1 MADKRVLKGNNWL
14 NEKEQLYS
22 AIEGNKS
29 LIEILF
35 NTNDFGMT
43 LSSEAGYILV
53 FNDRFIELIESSD
66 KGIEGKKL
74 ADFVDSNSLKLF
86 KKKRQQIFNEELT
99 ENIEYQ
105 LITETDSILDISE
118 TTKIVTIGN
127 GKYLLSSFKSLTE
140 ERKNQQELNS
150 LYAAINKSSNAIAI
164 TDTSGVTLYVNDVH
178 ESFTGFKR
186 EESLGKVVTLL
197 DPKFIDS
204 EIIKEIKLRLNAG
217 KQWKGKYTS
226 QRKSGIFFD
235 IQITVSPV
243 FNDNGEI
250 DVFLFHTE
258 NIEIEEYIHDRK
270 IQELDLLNTK
280 ELLSR
285 TEKIGGI
292 GSFEMDLKTGKIV
305 WSDNI
310 YYLLGVPVSASPSLD
325 FFGRIKDEDKGVI
338 SQAFELKSGQRT
350 NFSFRIDIE
359 GEDRSLYCE
368 IERIGDDLMGMIRD
382 ITSEVLSNLAL
393 KESEEK
399 YRFQSESLPH
409 MLWLVDVQGN
419 LSYLNNKGRTYFGLY
434 DNAYLGL
441 KWLDFLHPDDIVLIH
456 RKWKVANKN
465 KTTFSEQVRIKNS
478 TGIYRWFMVSISPM
492 LDSVGNITS
501 LIGISTDVHDQYLI
515 QSNLKENEEK
525 FRTIFEQSNDA
536 MIILKDGFCL
546 DCNVNVKSIFGVAQE
561 QLKNEK
567 LWKFTPEYQT
577 TGQLSEEFLSDQI
590 EHALKN
596 GQSSFFWDVKKVN
609 GKIIYCEVNLSR
621 IMIDGDIFIFA
632 VFRDVTG
639 RVKAEK
645 ELLDSKQKMALA
657 IESARIGT
665 WELNLKTGKT
675 KFNEYYAEMLGY
687 EFHEIVHEQSFF
699 NDRVHPDDLEKIEAS
714 LYDDKVKDS
723 GGFELL
729 IRVKGKDEK
738 WRWILDRGKIIERDK
753 AGQPLIIYGTHID
766 FTEFKEKEMAI
777 LNANLKYELA
787 ATTAKT
793 GVWEWDMVSN
803 YLVWDKGMASI
814 YERELADSSQI
825 ELSDWL
831 NYVQPE
837 HKDQLTRN
845 LESLVNDRGVFDVEY
860 EIKTETGKTKY
871 LRSTAKIFRISEEE
885 GDKVI
890 GLNLDITDSYL
901 KDQELLEN
909 EERLKLAFDGA
920 NMALMDW
927 DLETNTVSVSD
938 NYLEIIGQEKGRYDP
953 TKDQFM
959 DSVLHPDDSEKVR
972 MLFSKL
978 KVGKLRHYEL
988 EYRVLTQNK
997 ELRWLKS
1004 KGKTFL
1010 DTNGRVR
1017 VIGLTMNVTATRT
1030 AQEQLMESQRVLNL
1044 AISGTKQIILDWN
1057 IKDDV
1062 LEWNDN
1068 YYELIGR
1075 SKFDFENNVSD
1086 HINKSVYTEDVELV
1100 LELAK
1105 NLKSGIINEMD
1116 VMIRLVTK
1124 AGDLR
1129 WMRALGKNVEFDKSN
1144 LPKRHVCTL
1153 MDVTKERNL
1162 TLDLEKSYAQY
1173 QSLVED
1179 IPGLVYS
1186 AKYPSKEFVYVNAY
1200 CSELTGFTA
1209 DELTKENRLQYQKL
1223 IHPDDKRFVESSLK
1237 TAIENKQAYRLN
1249 YRILDKEGRIKWL
1262 SEFGHGIFG
1271 QNGEPLSIEASV
1283 FDITD
1288 RVRSEEKVLAA
1299 VLDAADEE
1307 RSRIS
1312 REIHDSLQQTLTI
1325 ASLNLEFVKK
1335 EKHLLSQRVLER
1347 YERGWQN
1354 LRKSLDQTREIAHRL
1369 MPKAIEDFG
1378 LTEVVKDLVD
1388 ELNATSAVNFEFITN
1403 LEEER
1408 LNVSTETS
1416 FYKIIQESITNIIKH
1431 AQAQSVSIQL
1441 IKLPS
1446 SIQLIIEDDGQ
1457 GFDMDNINF
1466 NSSGFGLASMKNR
1479 ASALSGEFILD
1490 SFPGKGTSLIL
1501 NVPLGNSKV
1510 VYEND

>member
-1 MADKRVLKGNNWL
+1 MADKKVVEGSRWL
-14 NEKEQLYS
+14 HERERLYS
-22 AIEGNKS
+22 AIGDNKA
-29 LIEILF
+29 LIEVLF
-35 NTNDFGMT
+35 STNDYAMV

-53 FNDRFIELIESSD
+53 FNDQFNQLIECSSD
-66 KGIEGKKL
+66 EIEGEKRI
-74 ADFVDSNSLKLF
+74 DFIDKNSIKP
-86 KKKRQQIFNEELT
+86 FNEMRKRVFEGGAA
-99 ENIEYQ
+99 ESFEYQ
-105 LITETDSILDISE
+105 FKTKDNSISSISE
-118 TTKIVTIGN
+118 TAKIVKIGSD
-127 GKYLLSSFKSLTE
+127 KYMLSSL
-140 ERKNQQELNS
+140 RN
-150 LYAAINKSSNAIAI
+150 
-164 TDTSGVTLYVNDVH
+164 VTA
-178 ESFTGFKR
+178 EK
-186 EESLGKVVTLL
+186 K
-197 DPKFIDS
+197 
-204 EIIKEIKLRLNAG
+204 
-217 KQWKGKYTS
+217 S
-226 QRKSGIFFD
+226 QR
-235 IQITVSPV
+235 
-243 FNDNGEI
+243 
-250 DVFLFHTE
+250 DVDLF
-258 NIEIEEYIHDRK
+258 Y
-270 IQELDLLNTK
+270 TK
-280 ELLSR
+280 KLLSR

-292 GSFEMDLKTGKIV
+292 GSFEMNLKTTKII

-310 YYLLGVPVSASPSLD
+310 YYLLDMPNSEGPSLG
-325 FFGRIKDEDKGVI
+325 FFHRIVK
-338 SQAFELKSGQRT
+338 
-350 NFSFRIDIE
+350 
-359 GEDRSLYCE
+359 EDRHVIQKTLDLNPGQTTKFNFKIEIAEGVRSIYCE
-368 IERIGDDLMGMIRD
+368 MERVGDNLIGMIRD
-382 ITSEVLSNLAL
+382 VSSEALSNLAL

-409 MLWLVDVQGN
+409 MLWLVDTQGD
-419 LSYLNNKGRTYFGLY
+419 LTYLNSKGRTYLGFN
-434 DNAYLGL
+434 DNTYIGS
-441 KWLDFLHPDDIVLIH
+441 KWFTFVHPDDLPLTTK
-456 RKWKVANKN
+456 KWKSASLDKSS
-465 KTTFSEQVRIKNS
+465 FSVQVRVKNS

-492 LDSVGNITS
+492 IDESGEITS
-501 LIGISTDVHDQYLI
+501 WIGISTDVHDQYLI
-515 QSNLKENEEK
+515 QTNLKENEEK

-546 DCNVNVKSIFGVAQE
+546 DCNVNVKPIFGVTEE

-590 EHALKN
+590 ESALKN
-596 GQSSFFWDVKKVN
+596 GQASFFWDVKKVN
-609 GKIIYCEVNLSR
+609 GKILYCEVNLSR
-621 IMIDGDIFIFA
+621 IMIDGDVFIFA

-639 RVKAEK
+639 RIKAEK

-665 WELNLKTGKT
+665 WELNFKTGKT
-675 KFNEYYAEMLGY
+675 RFNEFYAEMLGY
-687 EFHEIVHEQSFF
+687 EFHEIVHDQSFF
-699 NDRVHPDDLEKIEAS
+699 KDRVHPDDLEKIENL
-714 LYDDKVKDS
+714 LYDEEVKDS

-729 IRVKGKDEK
+729 IRLKGKDNE
-738 WRWILDRGKIIERDK
+738 WRWVLDRGKIVERDK
-753 AGQPLIIYGTHID
+753 DGNPLLIYGTHID
-766 FTEFKEKEMAI
+766 LTEYKEKEMAI

-793 GVWEWDMVSN
+793 GVWEWDMVSDN
-803 YLVWDKGMASI
+803 LIWDKGMASI
-814 YERELADSSQI
+814 HERKLPENNQI
-825 ELSDWL
+825 DISDWL
-831 NYVQPE
+831 SYVQPHCKGE
-837 HKDQLTRN
+837 LTRN
-845 LESLVNDRGVFDVEY
+845 LESLVSNRGVFDVEY
-860 EIKTETGKTKY
+860 EIKTESGEIKRV
-871 LRSTAKIFRISEEE
+871 RSTAKIFRISDEE

-901 KDQELLEN
+901 KDQELFEN

-938 NYLEIIGQEKGRYDP
+938 NYLEIIGQEKGKYDP
-953 TKDQFM
+953 KKDQFM

-972 MLFSKL
+972 ELFGKL

-988 EYRVLTQNK
+988 EYRVLTQNN

-1004 KGKTFL
+1004 RGKTYL

-1017 VIGLTMNVTATRT
+1017 VIGLTMNVTATRV

-1057 IKDDV
+1057 IKEDE
-1062 LEWNDN
+1062 LEWNEN

-1075 SKFDFENNVSD
+1075 SKYDFENNVSD
-1086 HINKSVYTEDVELV
+1086 HIKKSVYTEDVELV
-1100 LELAK
+1100 SGLAT
-1105 NLKSGIINEMD
+1105 NLKSGAINEMD
-1116 VMIRLVTK
+1116 IMIRLVTK

-1129 WMRALGKNVEFDKSN
+1129 WMRLLGKNVEFNKSG
-1144 LPKRHVCTL
+1144 LPIRHVCTM
-1153 MDVTKERNL
+1153 MDITKERNL

-1179 IPGLVYS
+1179 IPGLIYS
-1186 AKYPSKEFVYVNAY
+1186 AEYPSKEFVYVNAY
-1200 CSELTGFTA
+1200 CNELTGFTV
-1209 DELTKENRLQYQKL
+1209 DELTKKDRLQYQKL
-1223 IHPDDKRFVESSLK
+1223 IHPDDKRFVESNLE
-1237 TAIENKQAYRLN
+1237 TAIGNRQAYRLN
-1249 YRILDKEGRIKWL
+1249 YRIVDKEDRIKWI
-1262 SEFGHGIFG
+1262 SEFGHGIFD
-1271 QNGEPLSIEASV
+1271 QNGKPLSIEGSV

-1335 EKHLLSQRVLER
+1335 EKHLLSQKVLER

-1378 LTEVVKDLVD
+1378 LTEVVKDLVE

-1408 LNVSTETS
+1408 LNVSIETS

-1431 AQAQSVSIQL
+1431 AQAENVSIQL
-1441 IKLPS
+1441 IKLS
-1446 SIQLIIEDDGQ
+1446 ESVQLIIEDDGQ
-1457 GFDMDNINF
+1457 GFDMDNIILNA
-1466 NSSGFGLASMKNR
+1466 SGFGLASMKNR

-1501 NVPLGNSKV
+1501 NVPLDNSKIA
-1510 VYEND
+1510 YEKD

>member
-1 MADKRVLKGNNWL
+1 MTGKKVLKEDSWL
-14 NEKEQLYS
+14 REKEQLDN
-22 AIEGNKS
+22 AIESNRS
-29 LIEILF
+29 LIEVLF
-35 NTNDFGMT
+35 NTNDFGMA
-43 LSSEAGYILV
+43 LSSEAGHLLV
-53 FNDRFIELIESSD
+53 FNDQFNKLIECSD
-66 KGIEGKKL
+66 GELEGKKL
-74 ADFVDSNSLKLF
+74 IDFVEPNSKKLF
-86 KKKRQQIFNEELT
+86 EKNHKIVFDGHS
-99 ENIEYQ
+99 IDSAEYQ
-105 LITETDSILDISE
+105 FITNSGSILGVSE
-118 TTKIVTIGN
+118 IAKAVNIG
-127 GKYLLSSFKSLTE
+127 GGRYLLSNLKNITE

-164 TDTSGVTLYVNDVH
+164 SDTSGITLYVNDVH

-186 EESLGKVVTLL
+186 EESLGKLVTLL
-197 DPKFIDS
+197 DPQFIDP
-204 EIIKEIKLRLNAG
+204 EVIEEIKSRLNAG

-243 FNDNGEI
+243 FNNDGETE
-250 DVFLFHTE
+250 VFLFHTE
-258 NIEIEEYIHDRK
+258 NIEAEEYIRNRK
-270 IQELDLLNTK
+270 MQELDLLNTK

-292 GSFEMDLKTGKIV
+292 GSFEMNLKTRKVV
-305 WSDNI
+305 WSDNV
-310 YYLLGVPVSASPSLD
+310 YNLLGIPASETPSLD
-325 FFGRIKDEDKGVI
+325 FFHKIREEDRHVA
-338 SQAFELKSGQRT
+338 SLVLEMKSGQRT
-350 NFSFRIDIE
+350 SFNFKIDID
-359 GEDRSLYCE
+359 EDVRFLYCE
-368 IERIGDDLMGMIRD
+368 VERIGDDLMGMIRD
-382 ITSEVLSNLAL
+382 VSSEVLSNLAL

-409 MLWLVDVQGN
+409 ILWLVDIHGN
-419 LSYLNNKGRTYFGLY
+419 LTYLNNKGRTYFGLN
-434 DNAYLGL
+434 DNAFIGL
-441 KWLDFLHPDDIVLIH
+441 NWLDFVHPDDIALIG
-456 RKWKVANKN
+456 RKWETANKN
-465 KTTFSEQVRIKNS
+465 RVTFSDQVRIKNS

-492 LDSVGNITS
+492 VDKSGDITS
-501 LIGISTDVHDQYLI
+501 LIGVSTDVHDQYLI
-515 QSNLKENEEK
+515 QTNLKENEEK

-536 MIILKDGFCL
+536 KVILKDGFCL
-546 DCNVNVKSIFGVAQE
+546 DCNVNVKSIFGIDKE

-567 LWKFTPEYQT
+567 LWKFTTEYQT
-577 TGQLSEEFLSDQI
+577 TGRLSEEILSEQI
-590 EHALKN
+590 ESTLSN
-596 GQSSFFWDVKKVN
+596 GRASFFWDVKKNN

-621 IMIDGDIFIFA
+621 IMIDGDVFIFA

-665 WELNLKTGKT
+665 WELNLKTGKAR
-675 KFNEYYAEMLGY
+675 FNEYYAEMLGY
-687 EFHEIVHEQSFF
+687 QFNEIVHEQSFF
-699 NDRVHPDDLEKIEAS
+699 DKRVHPDDLEKIETS
-714 LYDDKVKDS
+714 LYNETTKGS

-729 IRVKGKDEK
+729 IRVKGKDDK

-753 AGQPLIIYGTHID
+753 EGQPLIIYGTHID
-766 FTEFKEKEMAI
+766 FTEYKEKEMAI

-793 GVWEWDMVSN
+793 GVWEWDMVSDN
-803 YLVWDKGMASI
+803 LGWDKGMASI
-814 YERELADSSQI
+814 YERELGEGGQI
-825 ELSDWL
+825 NISDWL
-831 NYVQPE
+831 NYVQPDD
-837 HKDQLTRN
+837 KDELTRN
-845 LESLVNDRGVFDVEY
+845 LESLVSDRGVFDVEY
-860 EIKTETGKTKY
+860 KIKTESGKIKHV
-871 LRSTAKIFRISEEE
+871 RSTAKIFRINEEE

-890 GLNLDITDSYL
+890 GLNLDITDSNL

-938 NYLEIIGQEKGRYDP
+938 NYLEIIGQEKGKYDP

-988 EYRVLTQNK
+988 EYRVLTQND

-1004 KGKTFL
+1004 KGKTFF

-1017 VIGLTMNVTATRT
+1017 VIGLTMNVTATRI

-1057 IKDDV
+1057 IKDGTLD
-1062 LEWNDN
+1062 WNEN

-1075 SKFDFENNVSD
+1075 SKYDFENTALD
-1086 HINKSVYTEDVELV
+1086 HIRKSLYAKDVKLV
-1100 LELAK
+1100 FDLARK
-1105 NLKSGIINEMD
+1105 LKSGAINEMD
-1116 VMIRLVTK
+1116 VTIRLITK
-1124 AGDLR
+1124 SGDLR
-1129 WMRALGKNVEFDKSN
+1129 WMRTLGKNVEFDKSG

-1186 AKYPSKEFVYVNAY
+1186 AKYPSNELVYVNAY
-1200 CSELTGFTA
+1200 CKELTGYTV
-1209 DELTKENRLQYQKL
+1209 DELTKGGGLQYQKL

-1237 TAIENKQAYRLN
+1237 TAIGNRQAYRLN
-1249 YRILDKEGRIKWL
+1249 YRILDKEGKIKWL
-1262 SEFGHGIFG
+1262 SEFGHGIFD
-1271 QNGEPLSIEASV
+1271 QNGDPLSIEASV

-1335 EKHLLSQRVLER
+1335 EKHLLSERVLER

-1388 ELNATSAVNFEFITN
+1388 ELNATSTVNFEFITN
-1403 LEEER
+1403 LGEER

-1441 IKLPS
+1441 IKLPT

-1466 NSSGFGLASMKNR
+1466 NASGFGLASMKNR

-1501 NVPLGNSKV
+1501 NVPLGNSKIA
-1510 VYEND
+1510 YEND

>member
-1 MADKRVLKGNNWL
+1 MADKKEVKEGKGWL
-14 NEKEQLYS
+14 HDRAQLHDLIGS
-22 AIEGNKS
+22 NKA
-29 LIEILF
+29 LIEVLF
-35 NTNDFGMT
+35 NNIDCAMT
-43 LSSEAGYILV
+43 LSSEAGYVLV
-53 FNDRFIELIESSD
+53 FNNEFNLLVECSSVEPEGTKLI
-66 KGIEGKKL
+66 
-74 ADFVDSNSLKLF
+74 DFVGPDSQEVF
-86 KKKRQQIFNEELT
+86 KKNHKKIFKGESVED
-99 ENIEYQ
+99 EEYQ
-105 LITETDSILDISE
+105 FITKLGSVLSISE
-118 TTKIVTIGN
+118 TPRIINIGDD
-127 GKYLLSSFKSLTE
+127 KYLLSKFKNVTE
-140 ERKNQQELNS
+140 ER
-150 LYAAINKSSNAIAI
+150 
-164 TDTSGVTLYVNDVH
+164 DTQ
-178 ESFTGFKR
+178 
-186 EESLGKVVTLL
+186 
-197 DPKFIDS
+197 PK
-204 EIIKEIKLRLNAG
+204 
-217 KQWKGKYTS
+217 
-226 QRKSGIFFD
+226 
-235 IQITVSPV
+235 
-243 FNDNGEI
+243 
-250 DVFLFHTE
+250 
-258 NIEIEEYIHDRK
+258 
-270 IQELDLLNTK
+270 LDLLNTK

-292 GSFEMDLKTGKIV
+292 GSFEMNLKTNEII

-310 YYLLGVPVSASPSLD
+310 YNLLGMPASAGPSLR
-325 FFGRIKDEDKGVI
+325 FFNRIVKEDRHVI
-338 SQAFELKSGQRT
+338 QRT
-350 NFSFRIDIE
+350 LDLEPGERTHFHFRIDIKTKIK
-359 GEDRSLYCE
+359 SLYCE
-368 IERIGDDLMGMIRD
+368 LERVGEDLMGMLRD
-382 ITSEVLSNLAL
+382 VTSEVLSNLAL

-409 MLWLVDVQGN
+409 MLWLLDAQGD
-419 LSYLNNKGRTYFGLY
+419 LTYLNSKGRTYLGLY
-434 DNAYLGL
+434 DDAYHGS
-441 KWLDFLHPDDIVLIH
+441 KWLNFVHPDDLPLTNK
-456 RKWKVANKN
+456 KWKLANKD
-465 KTTFSEQVRIKNS
+465 KASFSVQVRIKNS

-492 LDSVGNITS
+492 IDESGDITS
-501 LIGISTDVHDQYLI
+501 LIGVSTDVHDQYII
-515 QSNLKENEEK
+515 QANLKENEEK

-536 MIILKDGFCL
+536 MTILKDGFCL
-546 DCNVNVKSIFGVAQE
+546 DCNVNVKPIFGVAEE

-567 LWKFTPEYQT
+567 IWNFTPEYQT
-577 TGQLSEEFLSDQI
+577 TGQLSEEFLSDQV
-590 EHALKN
+590 ENTLKN
-596 GQSSFFWDVKKVN
+596 GQANFFWDVQKVD

-621 IMIDGDIFIFA
+621 IMIDGDVFIFA

-639 RVKAEK
+639 RIKAEK
-645 ELLDSKQKMALA
+645 ELLDGKQKMALA

-665 WELNLKTGKT
+665 WELNLKTGNT
-675 KFNEYYAEMLGY
+675 RFNEYYAEMLGY
-687 EFHEIVHEQSFF
+687 EFDEIVHEQSFF
-699 NDRVHPDDLEKIEAS
+699 NERVHPDDLEKINTS
-714 LYDDKVKDS
+714 LYDEKIKDS

-729 IRVKGKDEK
+729 IRIKGKDNK

-753 AGQPLIIYGTHID
+753 DGQPVLIYGTHID
-766 FTEFKEKEMAI
+766 LTEYKEKEMAI

-793 GVWEWDMVSN
+793 GVWEWDMVSDN
-803 YLVWDKGMASI
+803 LVWDKGMASI
-814 YERELADSSQI
+814 HERKLPENNQI
-825 ELSDWL
+825 NISDWL
-831 NYVQPE
+831 GYVQSDS
-837 HKDQLTRN
+837 KDELTRN
-845 LESLVNDRGVFDVEY
+845 LASLVSNKGVFDVEY
-860 EIKTETGKTKY
+860 EIKTESGDIKHV
-871 LRSTAKIFRISEEE
+871 RSTAKIFRISEEE

-890 GLNLDITDSYL
+890 GLNLDVTDSHL
-901 KDQELLEN
+901 KDQELFEN

-938 NYLEIIGQEKGRYDP
+938 NYLEIIGQEKGKYDP

-972 MLFSKL
+972 KLFGKL

-988 EYRVLTQNK
+988 EYRVLTQNN

-1010 DTNGRVR
+1010 DANGRVR
-1017 VIGLTMNVTATRT
+1017 VIGLTMNVTATRV

-1057 IKDDV
+1057 IKDDE
-1062 LEWNDN
+1062 LQWNEN

-1075 SKFDFENNVSD
+1075 AKYDFESSVSD
-1086 HINKSVYTEDVELV
+1086 HINKSVYTDDVDLV
-1100 LELAK
+1100 TELAA
-1105 NLKSGIINEMD
+1105 NLKSGVINEMD
-1116 VMIRLVTK
+1116 IMIRLVTK
-1124 AGDLR
+1124 AGDIR
-1129 WMRALGKNVEFDKSN
+1129 WMRVLGKNVEFDKSG
-1144 LPKRHVCTL
+1144 LPKRHVCTM
-1153 MDVTKERNL
+1153 MDITKERNL
-1162 TLDLEKSYAQY
+1162 TLDLEKSYTQY

-1186 AKYPSKEFVYVNAY
+1186 AKYPTKEFTYVNAF
-1200 CSELTGFTA
+1200 CHELTGYTV
-1209 DELTKENRLQYQKL
+1209 DELTNENGLQYQKL
-1223 IHPDDKRFVESSLK
+1223 IHPDDKRFVESGFNA
-1237 TAIENKQAYRLN
+1237 AISNRQTYRLN
-1249 YRILDKEGRIKWL
+1249 YRILDKEGEIKWL
-1262 SEFGHGIFG
+1262 SEFGHGIF
-1271 QNGEPLSIEASV
+1271 NEAGEPLSVEASV

-1288 RVRSEEKVLAA
+1288 RIRSEEKVLAA

-1347 YERGWQN
+1347 YERGWEH

-1441 IKLPS
+1441 IKLS
-1446 SIQLIIEDDGQ
+1446 TSIQLIIEDDGK
-1457 GFDMDNINF
+1457 GFDLDNVNF

-1501 NVPLGNSKV
+1501 NVPLDNSKIA
-1510 VYEND
+1510 YEND

>member
-1 MADKRVLKGNNWL
+1 MKGKKVDGNDHWRY
-14 NEKEQLYS
+14 EREQLFD
-22 AIEGNKS
+22 AIAGNRALIDS
-29 LIEILF
+29 LLD
-35 NTNDFGMT
+35 TNNDGVT
-43 LSSEAGYILV
+43 LTSEAGNLLV
-53 FNDRFIELIESSD
+53 ANNQFKKLIGYSLEQ
-66 KGIEGKKL
+66 IEGRKL
-74 ADFVDSNSLKLF
+74 VDFVEPKF
-86 KKKRQQIFNEELT
+86 KKSFEKNHQRAFEGERVESVEYEFITNSGSVIEASEAIQII
-99 ENIEYQ
+99 NIGSSQ
-105 LITETDSILDISE
+105 
-118 TTKIVTIGN
+118 
-127 GKYLLSSFKSLTE
+127 YLLSSIKSITE
-140 ERKNQQELNS
+140 ERENQQELNS
-150 LYAAINKSSNAIAI
+150 LYAAINKSSNAIVI
-164 TDTSGVTLYVNDVH
+164 TDTEGITLYVNDVH

-186 EESLGKVVTLL
+186 EESLGKLVTLF
-197 DPKFIDS
+197 DSNFI
-204 EIIKEIKLRLNAG
+204 EPEVVEEIKQQLNKG

-226 QRKSGIFFD
+226 QRKSGMFFD

-243 FNDNGEI
+243 INDDGKTEA
-250 DVFLFHTE
+250 FLFYTE
-258 NIEIEEYIHDRK
+258 NIGIEEYIHDRK
-270 IQELDLLNTK
+270 IKELDLMNTK

-292 GSFEMDLKTGKIV
+292 GSFKMNLKTNKIV

-310 YYLLGVPVSASPSLD
+310 YNLLGMPVSEGPSLR
-325 FFGRIKDEDKGVI
+325 FFHKIIKEDRYVI
-338 SQAFELKSGQRT
+338 QLTLDLKSGERASF
-350 NFSFRIDIE
+350 NFRMDIE
-359 GEDRSLYCE
+359 GGVKHLYCE
-368 IERIGDDLMGMIRD
+368 LERNGEDLTGMLRD
-382 ITSEVLSNLAL
+382 VTSEMLSNLAL

-399 YRFQSESLPH
+399 YRFQSEALPH
-409 MLWLVDVQGN
+409 ILWLVDAQGS
-419 LSYLNNKGRTYFGLY
+419 LTYLNSRGRSYFGIH
-434 DNAYLGL
+434 DHSFFGA
-441 KWLDFLHPDDIVLIH
+441 KWLDFVHPDDILLIKT
-456 RKWKVANKN
+456 KWKETNRN

-478 TGIYRWFMVSISPM
+478 TGIYRWFMVSVSPM
-492 LDSVGNITS
+492 LDESGNITS

-515 QSNLKENEEK
+515 QANLKENEQK

-536 MIILKDGFCL
+536 MVILKDGFCL
-546 DCNVNVKSIFGVAQE
+546 DCNTNVKAIFGIAEE

-567 LWKFTPEYQT
+567 LWRFTPEYQT
-577 TGQLSEEFLSDQI
+577 NGRLSEEFVAEQI
-590 EHALKN
+590 ENVLKN
-596 GQSSFFWDVKKVN
+596 GQANFFWDVKKSN
-609 GKIIYCEVNLSR
+609 SKIIFCEVNLSR
-621 IMIDGDIFIFA
+621 IMIDGDVFIFA

-645 ELLDSKQKMALA
+645 ELLDSKQKMMLA

-675 KFNEYYAEMLGY
+675 RFNEYYAEMLGY
-687 EFHEIVHEQSFF
+687 DFDEIVHEQAFF
-699 NDRVHPDDLEKIEAS
+699 DERVHPDDLERINTGLYGEA
-714 LYDDKVKDS
+714 VNAS
-723 GGFELL
+723 GEFELL
-729 IRVKGKDEK
+729 IRIKGKDDK
-738 WRWILDRGKIIERDK
+738 WRWVLDRGKIIERDK
-753 AGQPLIIYGTHID
+753 DGKPLIIYGTHID
-766 FTEFKEKEMAI
+766 FTEYKEKEKAI
-777 LNANLKYELA
+777 VNANLKYELA

-793 GVWEWDMVSN
+793 GVWEWDMVSD

-814 YERELADSSQI
+814 HERKLPKDNQI
-825 ELSDWL
+825 KISDWL
-831 NYVQPE
+831 EYVQPAYKE
-837 HKDQLTRN
+837 LLTLN
-845 LESLVNDRGVFDVEY
+845 LGSLVKNRGVFDVEY
-860 EIKTETGKTKY
+860 EIKTKSGKIKRV
-871 LRSTAKIFRISEEE
+871 RSTAKIFRINEEE
-885 GDKVI
+885 GDKII

-938 NYLEIIGQEKGRYDP
+938 NYLEIIGQEKDRYDP
-953 TKDQFM
+953 SKDQFM

-988 EYRVLTQNK
+988 EYRVLTQNN
-997 ELRWLKS
+997 ELRWLRS
-1004 KGKTFL
+1004 KGKTFV
-1010 DTNGRVR
+1010 DTNGRLR
-1017 VIGLTMNVTATRT
+1017 VIGLTMNVTATRI

-1044 AISGTKQIILDWN
+1044 AISGTKQIILDWD
-1057 IKDDV
+1057 IKNDL
-1062 LEWNDN
+1062 LEWNEN

-1075 SKFDFENNVSD
+1075 SKYDFENDVTD
-1086 HINKSVYTEDVELV
+1086 YVRKSVFAEDVELV
-1100 LELAK
+1100 CDLATK
-1105 NLKSGIINEMD
+1105 LKSGEVNEID
-1116 VMIRLVTK
+1116 VLVRLVTNV
-1124 AGDLR
+1124 GDVK
-1129 WMRALGKNVEFDKSN
+1129 WMRALGKNVEFDKN
-1144 LPKRHVCTL
+1144 RLPIRHVCTL
-1153 MDVTKERNL
+1153 MDVTKERKL

-1200 CSELTGFTA
+1200 CLELTGFTA
-1209 DELTKENRLQYQKL
+1209 DELIKIDPLQYQKQ
-1223 IHPDDKRFVESSLK
+1223 IHPDDKRFVESSLNA
-1237 TAIENKQAYRLN
+1237 AISNKQPYRLS
-1249 YRILDKEGRIKWL
+1249 YRILDREGKIKWL
-1262 SEFGHGIFG
+1262 SEFGHGIFD
-1271 QNGEPLSIEASV
+1271 QNGVPLSIEASV

-1288 RVRSEEKVLAA
+1288 RIRSEEKVLAA
-1299 VLDAADEE
+1299 ILDAADHE

-1335 EKHLLSQRVLER
+1335 EKHLLSPKVLER

-1388 ELNATSAVNFEFITN
+1388 ELNATSSVNFEFITN

-1431 AQAQSVSIQL
+1431 AQAESVSIQL
-1441 IKLPS
+1441 LKLS
-1446 SIQLIIEDDGQ
+1446 ESIQLIIEDDGQ

-1501 NVPLGNSKV
+1501 NVPLDNSKIA
-1510 VYEND
+1510 YEND